1 MCTFPLCRGIPTD
14 TDACKQHK
22 QMLNTYTFT
31 ETLTHECART
41 HTSSGL
47 QWVIKQLTFDKW
59 MKTVVVSAGPGPSLC
74 AAEGLKLKTAKL
86 KILWMT
92 SAPIH
97 IAPAWEN
104 KCTSTCRSTQPH
116 PTEKN
121 ISVFFASPAWR
132 GGHLCSFVFVIISE
146 TSGTSLSHTVLFTTL
161 LLPFRTFC

>member
-1 MCTFPLCRGIPTD
+1 MCTFSLCRGVSTD

-31 ETLTHECART
+31 ETLTHECVHT

-116 PTEKN
+116 PTQTKKN
-121 ISVFFASPAWR
+121 ISGFCEALLSSLLCSCV
-132 GGHLCSFVFVIISE
+132 HLCS
-146 TSGTSLSHTVLFTTL
+146 L
-161 LLPFRTFC
+161 